1 MSSITNTR
9 FNTLATALSQKVIE
23 EFNITEQTECMDNV
37 VREFINN
44 MEVVKTKSL
53 EKNICIARIWGK
65 SGSGNEQCKS
75 KKKEGDYCMKHYK
88 QAAVSEQPCV
98 RDDNGNKVGLFF
110 GRIDQFQEGLEVPP
124 YKDNHNTIQ
133 IIWKNGEVERCIKT
147 DFTNGYKHFKM
158 SDYKKKKTIVED
170 TPAAVVE
177 DTVAVAE
184 DTPAAV
190 VEDTVAVAE
199 DTPAAVVEDTVA
211 VVEDTAAAVV
221 EDTPVVVV

>member
-23 EFNITEQTECMDNV
+23 EFNITEQTERMDNV
-37 VREFINN
+37 VREFIDN

-124 YKDNHNTIQ
+124 YKDNHNIIQ

-147 DFTNGYKHFKM
+147 DVTNGYTHFKM

-170 TPAAVVE
+170 TPVAVVE
-177 DTVAVAE
+177 DTPVAVVE

-190 VEDTVAVAE
+190 VEDT
-199 DTPAAVVEDTVA
+199 P
-211 VVEDTAAAVV
+211 AAVV